1 MEQSNLKMLVYVVIG
16 ALVVVGTLG
25 KLMYNDLFGTSTL
38 VLWAPND
45 SDVIVSLDGEAPRVI
60 KAGTSAFLEAT
71 RGTHK
76 VTSTVGTETFEV
88 SVKLAQGG
96 PRYAIPTSKT
106 QCFALADA
114 TRLFAHS
121 TVLAQS
127 KYSKTTRDSMHARIE
142 KRITSHQA
150 EKLPPYTVVGEEN
163 LPASRKGGTSVFVVK
178 AFDCTA
184 MQVSDAQLL
193 ALMHLD

>member
-96 PRYAIPTSKT
+96 PRYAIPTSKN

-114 TRLFAHS
+114 TRLFTHS
-121 TVLAQS
+121 TVVAQS
-127 KYSKTTRDSMHARIE
+127 KYSKSIRDSIRARVE

-163 LPASRKGGTSVFVVK
+163 LPASRKAGSSVFVVK
-178 AFDCTA
+178 AFDCQE
-184 MQVSDAQLL
+184 MQVIDAELL
-193 ALMHLD
+193 AMMNLD